1 MIFAIVAIGVSIDN
15 TFIGDGSVVRTAIIF
30 FYASTEGISVLENS
44 SKLGLPVPKKLKKIL
59 GQLDKEEDGDVK

>member
-30 FYASTEGISVLENS
+30 FYAS
-44 SKLGLPVPKKLKKIL
+44 
-59 GQLDKEEDGDVK
+59 